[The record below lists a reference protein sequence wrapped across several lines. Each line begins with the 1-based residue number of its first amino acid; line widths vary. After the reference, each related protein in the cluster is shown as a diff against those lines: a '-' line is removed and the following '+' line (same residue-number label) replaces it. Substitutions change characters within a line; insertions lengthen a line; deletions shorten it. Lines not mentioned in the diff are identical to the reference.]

1 MWTDNIIL
9 KFILYLVVVVSVSMM
24 PEILMAQ
31 PYYYFFKPTTDRGE
45 ADIHRVN
52 LRTGVSDLF
61 LPNAGRILQVF
72 WNSDQ
77 TKLFVQNRSVLDI
90 IDANNPSETKR
101 LLDPVDWVQDVLDAP
116 QINRVFVSIAPED
129 IDYENS
135 NTIIFN
141 RTTYEPV
148 DTLPQF
154 LSYNKPF
161 FSADQRKVYK
171 LIPNSTGLYFRTI
184 DAFSGVTFQE
194 RRYGNLGPFPFAPS
208 LSDGRNARALIK
220 FHELHNP
227 DPANYLSF
235 EHQHYVVCDPELG
248 VTYQPIPFPWRSQ
261 GRLSS
266 SAQYI
271 ILEQVNFDRTKESV
285 EYRPGIVYVFDA
297 MTGKIMQRL
306 SLPPEGNILIF
317 ENYPEMLYYYI
328 PETQQSIS
336 VNVTTVMP
344 TAVLLDTLIA
354 LKHQA
359 VSKGWFIDRKE
370 KDEDDEEED
379 GSIVKQLDKRL
390 DKAQKE
396 LVKGDSAKAR
406 KELRKFIKKVEELY
420 KESQDHEKKHE
431 EDKIILTSEG
441 YALLKYNA
449 EYLIDRLQKKG
460 EKKDDDKDKD

>member
-9 KFILYLVVVVSVSMM
+9 KFILYLVVVSVSIM

-77 TKLFVQNRSVLDI
+77 TKIFVQNRSVLDI

-101 LLDPVDWVQDVLDAP
+101 LLDPVDWVQDVLDAT
-116 QINRVFVSIAPED
+116 QTNRVYISLAPED

-135 NTIIFN
+135 KTIIFN
-141 RTTYEPV
+141 RTTYQPV

-208 LSDGRNARALIK
+208 LSDGRNSRALIK
-220 FHELHNP
+220 FHELNNP

-248 VTYQPIPFPWRSQ
+248 VTYRPIPFPWRSE
-261 GRLSS
+261 GLLSPN
-266 SAQYI
+266 AQYV
-271 ILEQVNFDRTKESV
+271 ILEQVNFDRTRESV
-285 EYRPGIVYVFDA
+285 EYRPGNVYVFEA
-297 MTGKIMQRL
+297 QTGKLMQRL
-306 SLPPEGNILIF
+306 LLPPEGKALIF
-317 ENYPEMLYYYI
+317 DNYPDKFYYFN
-328 PETQQSIS
+328 EQSLQSIP
-336 VNVTTVMP
+336 VDLTVITP
-344 TAVLLDTLIA
+344 TNVLLDTLIA
-354 LKHQA
+354 MKHQA
-359 VSKGWFIDRKE
+359 ETSGWLGDKNFVKE
-370 KDEDDEEED
+370 
-379 GSIVKQLDKRL
+379 LDNHL
-390 DKAQKE
+390 ENAQKH
-396 LVKGDSAKAR
+396 LLKGDS
-406 KELRKFIKKVEELY
+406 LNTY
-420 KESQDHEKKHE
+420 KEVEKFQEKVQKEYEKTIDNEKKNKPR
-431 EDKIILTSEG
+431 DKRFVTVEG
-441 YALLKYNA
+441 WKFLYYNA
-449 EYLIDRLQKKG
+449 QYILDRLPKKK
-460 EKKDDDKDKD
+460 EK